1 MTTTL
6 HHFRMQEVHAYMPT
20 YVYKNITTGQTF
32 EIQQRMTED
41 ALTHDPQTGDP
52 VKRIISAPSISF
64 KGSGF
69 YVNDS
74 RGKSSGSSEGKTS
87 GSSEGTPSTNSS
99 SESPKP
105 KSESAPAT
113 PAKSSPGDK
122 GAS

>member
-6 HHFRMQEVHAYMPT
+6 HHFRVQEVYPYMPT
-20 YVYKNITTGQTF
+20 YVYKNLNTGQTF
-32 EIQQRMTED
+32 ELQQRMTED

-74 RGKSSGSSEGKTS
+74 RAKSSGSSEGNSS
-87 GSSEGTPSTNSS
+87 GS

-113 PAKSSPGDK
+113 PAKSVPSDK

>member
-1 MTTTL
+1 MTSTL
-6 HHFRMQEVHAYMPT
+6 HHFRVQEVGLYMPT

-41 ALTHDPQTGDP
+41 ALTHDPATGDP

-74 RGKSSGSSEGKTS
+74 RGKSSGSSQSQK
-87 GSSEGTPSTNSS
+87 STS
-99 SESPKP
+99 SESS
-105 KSESAPAT
+105 KSESAPVT
-113 PAKSSPGDK
+113 PAKSSSSDK